1 MSFVAPNLS
10 AIVGSS
16 IAARLMGLAGGL
28 TALSKMP
35 AGNIQLLGNKSKTM
49 QVNSIKEM
57 DQINIYSF
65 THWLRFVIPQ
75 ITGFGAARVHAGLIN
90 ECELVQR
97 TPPPLQPKARRLV
110 STKATLAA
118 RIDSFHESMSGKL
131 N

>member
-49 QVNSIKEM
+49 QVNSRSSTKSI
-57 DQINIYSF
+57 DFHPF
-65 THWLRFVIPQ
+65 THWL
-75 ITGFGAARVHAGLIN
+75 L
-90 ECELVQR
+90 
-97 TPPPLQPKARRLV
+97 
-110 STKATLAA
+110 
-118 RIDSFHESMSGKL
+118 
-131 N
+131 